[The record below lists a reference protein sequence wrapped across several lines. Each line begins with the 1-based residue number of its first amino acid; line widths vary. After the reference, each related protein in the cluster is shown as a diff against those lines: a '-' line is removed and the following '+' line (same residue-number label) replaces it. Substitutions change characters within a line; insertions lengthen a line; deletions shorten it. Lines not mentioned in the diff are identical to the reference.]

1 MRMNNLVDKKIT
13 TFLHLSDV
21 FVKHGYHLFLVGGTV
36 RDFLLNLPLTDMDAV
51 TDATPKEMES
61 FIDGDYTF
69 AKYGSIKYK
78 FEDVKFDI
86 TTLREEKDYIDYRHP
101 GKIIYVKDL
110 SIDVKRRDFTVN
122 GLYLNNEL
130 KVIDYVHG
138 IDDLNKKML
147 VMIGDPNIR
156 LQEDPLRIIR
166 ALRFSIMYDLT
177 IDEKLK
183 KAIKEKKELL
193 NNINIEKIHLDLKKI
208 KNVDEEKLRK
218 IFDEFNLTYVIE

>member
-177 IDEKLK
+177 SFHVQNV
-183 KAIKEKKELL
+183 LL
-193 NNINIEKIHLDLKKI
+193 NLL
-208 KNVDEEKLRK
+208 V
-218 IFDEFNLTYVIE
+218 

>member
-1 MRMNNLVDKKIT
+1 MNNLVDKKIT

>member
-1 MRMNNLVDKKIT
+1 MDKKIT